1 MNVLRTANAN
11 AGYIPPAPPAGGDNT
26 YLARVCA
33 HTTAA
38 LPVVGGFPPPSPPP
52 DRTLYIIIYSHN

>member
-38 LPVVGGFPPPSPPP
+38 LPVVGGFPPLPPIEHY
-52 DRTLYIIIYSHN
+52 T